1 VDNRRA
7 PLFAGLAVIAVA
19 ILMVLLLV
27 LPKSHQV
34 SDAQAK
40 LDETRRQGQ
49 TLVSQ
54 EQALEDAKA
63 AAPQA
68 RKTIEDVNRR
78 IPPVADEP
86 GLILLL
92 QNAAIDAGIDLVSLS
107 PGNPALDPATNLS
120 TIDVAV
126 SATGTYFDVTQFMY
140 QIETLPR
147 AALVTTMSLSPG
159 GGSAPSGGGVPL
171 LTLTAT
177 VRTYTS
183 DTSAGPGS
191 EPGPTTGG
199 SG

>member
-7 PLFAGLAVIAVA
+7 PLFAALAVAGLAIVMI
-19 ILMVLLLV
+19 LLLV
-27 LPKSHQV
+27 LPKMGQV
-34 SDAQAK
+34 STAQDQ
-40 LDETRRQGQ
+40 LDETRREGQ
-49 TLVSQ
+49 TLESQ
-54 EQALEDAKA
+54 LAALEDAKA

-68 RKTIEDVNRR
+68 RKTIAEVHRR

-107 PGNPALDPATNLS
+107 PGNPTLDPATNLS
-120 TIDVAV
+120 TIDVSV
-126 SATGTYFDVTQFMY
+126 SATGTYFDITEFMY

-147 AALVTTMSLSPG
+147 AAIVLSMNLAPG
-159 GGSAPSGGGVPL
+159 EESSTSGVPL

-177 VRTYTS
+177 VQTYTS

-191 EPGPTTGG
+191 EPGPTSGG
-199 SG
+199 ST

>member
-1 VDNRRA
+1 MDDRRA
-7 PLFAGLAVIAVA
+7 PLFAGLAVAGVA
-19 ILMVLLLV
+19 ILMILLLV

-34 SDAQAK
+34 SEAQDR
-40 LDETRRQGQ
+40 LDETRREGQ
-49 TLVSQ
+49 TLASR
-54 EQALEDAKA
+54 EQALEDARN

-68 RKTIEDVNRR
+68 RKTIAEVNKR

-107 PGNPALDPATNLS
+107 PGNPSLDAETNLS
-120 TIDVAV
+120 TIDVSV
-126 SATGTYFDVTQFMY
+126 NATGTYFDVTEFMY

-147 AALVTTMSLSPG
+147 AAIVTTINLTPG
-159 GGSAPSGGGVPL
+159 AGSVETGVPL

-191 EPGPTTGG
+191 EPGPTGG
-199 SG
+199 SA

>member
-7 PLFAGLAVIAVA
+7 PLIAGVVVVAVA
-19 ILMVLLLV
+19 ILMILLLV

-34 SDAQAK
+34 SEAQGK
-40 LDETRRQGQ
+40 LDDTRHQGQ
-49 TLVSQ
+49 VLESRK
-54 EQALEDAKA
+54 QALEDAKA
-63 AAPQA
+63 QAPQA
-68 RKTIEDVNRR
+68 RKAIAEVDRK

-92 QNAAIDAGIDLVSLS
+92 QHAAMDAGIDLVSLS
-107 PGNPALDPATNLS
+107 PGNPTFDAETNLS
-120 TIDVAV
+120 TIDVSV

-147 AALVTTMSLSPG
+147 AALVTNISLSPG
-159 GGSAPSGGGVPL
+159 AGSASSGVPL

-191 EPGPTTGG
+191 EPGPTQGTG
-199 SG
+199 

>member
-7 PLFAGLAVIAVA
+7 PLFAGLAVIGVA

-34 SDAQAK
+34 SDAQDK

-49 TLVSQ
+49 TLQSR

-68 RKTIEDVNRR
+68 RKAIAEVNRR

-107 PGNPALDPATNLS
+107 PGTPTLDTATNLS

-126 SATGTYFDVTQFMY
+126 SATGTYFDITDFLY

-147 AALVTTMSLSPG
+147 AAIVTTVSLAPG
-159 GGSAPSGGGVPL
+159 AGSGTTGVPL

-199 SG
+199 

>member
-7 PLFAGLAVIAVA
+7 PLIAGVVVVVLA

-27 LPKSHQV
+27 LPKSHEV
-34 SDAQAK
+34 SEAQGT
-40 LDETRRQGQ
+40 LDDTRRQGQ
-49 TLVSQ
+49 VLESRK
-54 EQALEDAKA
+54 QALEDAKA
-63 AAPQA
+63 QAPQA
-68 RKTIEDVNRR
+68 RKTIAEVDRK

-107 PGNPALDPATNLS
+107 PANPTFDATTNLS
-120 TIDVAV
+120 TIDVSV
-126 SATGTYFDVTQFMY
+126 SATGTYFDVTEYMY

-147 AALVTTMSLSPG
+147 AALVTSVSLSPG
-159 GGSAPSGGGVPL
+159 AGSASSGVPL

-191 EPGPTTGG
+191 EPGPTQGTG
-199 SG
+199 